1 MHIQPAHSAAP
12 TTGNVWGKRKLC
24 SLPPRI
30 SGGRTS
36 AEEERD
42 AVQRSVVGLGRAAGA
57 SRWGSAGGGSVTISA
72 GGGMDGDEGDGKYG
86 GALTLRGGF
95 ADGYARIDKGGDSV
109 LRRGDCE

>member
-12 TTGNVWGKRKLC
+12 TTGNVRGKRNFC
-24 SLPPRI
+24 SPPPI